1 MNNKILLVI
10 FHPYSLLGGATLSI
24 TQILNKIDKK
34 RYEIVYICLRSDK
47 NLILDKSIKKITIN
61 TSRTIFSIN
70 SIRKVIDIYSKKN
83 FKKRIFVSNQNF
95 ANVLCPIILFGNKK
109 FKSILIERNHLD
121 EFKYSNNLAEYIKKN
136 ILKILMKFTYHRA
149 NLIIG
154 NAKKLSDDLKK
165 YLGVNIKT
173 IYSPSNS
180 KEIAKLSRKFIPKE
194 FLKNKLRKRILSIS
208 RFTKRKDLITLLKAF
223 KVISKENQLVDLILI
238 GYGPEKKNMI
248 KFIRERK
255 LNQNVFILG
264 KKTNPYP
271 YFLIS
276 NLYVHSSLY
285 EGCPNSIIESLILN
299 LPVISSDCNSGP
311 REILL
316 NGKGGYLYKKSN
328 YKSLLNKMR
337 KYLINQ
343 RDLKEKLKF
352 AKKKLH
358 RFEEKNIIKQYEN
371 VFQKL

>member
-1 MNNKILLVI
+1 MNSKILLVI

-24 TQILNKIDKK
+24 TQLLNKIDKK
-34 RYEIVYICLRSDK
+34 NYEIVYICLKSDK
-47 NLILDKSIKKITIN
+47 SLILDKSIKKITIN

-70 SIRKVIDIYSKKN
+70 SIRKIIDIYSKKN
-83 FKKRIFVSNQNF
+83 FRKRIFISNQNF

-121 EFKYSNNLAEYIKKN
+121 EFKHSNNLTEYVKKN
-136 ILKILMKFTYHRA
+136 ILKALMKFTYHRT

-165 YLGVNIKT
+165 YLRVNVKT

-180 KEIAKLSRKFIPKE
+180 KEITRLSKKFTPKE
-194 FLKNKLRKRILSIS
+194 FLKNKLRTRILSIS

-223 KVISKENQLVDLILI
+223 KVISGENKLVDLILI
-238 GYGPEKKNMI
+238 GYGPEKSNII
-248 KFIRERK
+248 KFIRDEK

-264 KKTNPYP
+264 KKPNPYP
-271 YFLIS
+271 YFLLS

-285 EGCPNSIIESLILN
+285 EGCPNSIVESLILN

-343 RDLKEKLKF
+343 KDLEKRLKL
-352 AKKKLH
+352 AKKKLD
-358 RFEEKNIIKQYEN
+358 RFEEKNIVKQYEK